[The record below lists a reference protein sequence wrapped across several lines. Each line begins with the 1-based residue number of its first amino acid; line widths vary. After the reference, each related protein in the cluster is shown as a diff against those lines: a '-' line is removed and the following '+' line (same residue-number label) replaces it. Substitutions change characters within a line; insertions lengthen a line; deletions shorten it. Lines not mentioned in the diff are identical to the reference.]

1 MAKKKLESIEKQ
13 SEQYSLKVRR
23 LEEDVFYYRTKF
35 DELEVRLKNLLNTHN
50 SQNSYLKKSPIT
62 LSYEKM
68 LKFVHSVLARSIQ
81 SVGSSRMHEEPISI
95 EEGYGSSEEVL

>member
-1 MAKKKLESIEKQ
+1 MAKKKLENIEKE

-50 SQNSYLKKSPIT
+50 NQNSYLKKSPIT
-62 LSYEKM
+62 LSY
-68 LKFVHSVLARSIQ
+68 
-81 SVGSSRMHEEPISI
+81 
-95 EEGYGSSEEVL
+95 